1 MLRPMNVRVMVS
13 GARIN
18 VGLPDP
24 AVTRGRTMS
33 EYVVNGPAMKLA
45 VAPRRRFAVAGQWIG
60 IAAAAVIGAGACSKG
75 GPDSSPGASSASE
88 RTSGGDRNAAPNSAV
103 RKTGSGSVSALV
115 GAPGGTLELSSGPR
129 VEIPPGAI
137 EGGEE
142 FVLKEAPKTTAF
154 LNSEHEKPVGPAFIF
169 SPGLNAPE
177 GRAIEV
183 SIPLASYPEGWG
195 EISIAYEYPVGAMV
209 GAEDAE
215 HTKWQYENAKLSGGR
230 AVAQLPALN
239 GYRLQF
245 VLTNLEAQ

>member
-1 MLRPMNVRVMVS
+1 MR
-13 GARIN
+13 
-18 VGLPDP
+18 
-24 AVTRGRTMS
+24 
-33 EYVVNGPAMKLA
+33 EYAVNGSTMKL
-45 VAPRRRFAVAGQWIG
+45 WIG
-60 IAAAAVIGAGACSKG
+60 IAFAAVLGGAACSKDA
-75 GPDSSPGASSASE
+75 PDRSPGASSSSE
-88 RTSGGDRNAAPNSAV
+88 RSSGGDRNAVPNSAV
-103 RKTGSGSVSALV
+103 RKTGSGSVSVLV
-115 GAPGGTLELSSGPR
+115 GPPGGTLELSAGPR
-129 VEIPPGAI
+129 IEIPPGAVDD
-137 EGGEE
+137 GEE

-169 SPGLNAPE
+169 SPGVEAPE

-195 EISIAYEYPVGAMV
+195 EVSIAYEYPVGAMV

-230 AVAQLPALN
+230 AVAKLPALN